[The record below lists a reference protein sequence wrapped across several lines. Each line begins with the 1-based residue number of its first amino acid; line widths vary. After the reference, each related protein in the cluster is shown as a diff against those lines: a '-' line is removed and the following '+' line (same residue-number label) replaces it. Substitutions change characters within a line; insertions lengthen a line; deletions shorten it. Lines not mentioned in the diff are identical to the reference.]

1 MRSLL
6 TLLCVAFFGAPLF
19 AAQTSAK
26 PNHVHTHAA
35 ATAAPLSGADVP
47 DIIAQRL
54 VLINLG
60 VADSLNAKAADLAA
74 QRAFVGS
81 IGLSPSEQAVLIR
94 IANNF
99 AATWKTRIE
108 AHNRDLT
115 SGIAPAMAQFKIE
128 RDALVKTKMGN
139 LLPRTIGR
147 LDG

>member
-1 MRSLL
+1 M
-6 TLLCVAFFGAPLF
+6 P
-19 AAQTSAK
+19 
-26 PNHVHTHAA
+26 
-35 ATAAPLSGADVP
+35 
-47 DIIAQRL
+47 
-54 VLINLG
+54 
-60 VADSLNAKAADLAA
+60 ADSLNAKAADLAA